1 MIFSLLKRR
10 GKAAKMR
17 VALGG
22 AVLACAA
29 LYALAV
35 AYDITLREMSVYL
48 LGSFAL
54 LLGTAIGAIFVV
66 IVFKLLRRLFLL
78 LFGPLIRRLVSVDD
92 SGDEGQG

>member
-10 GKAAKMR
+10 GKAVKMR

-35 AYDITLREMSVYL
+35 AYDISLREMSVYL
-48 LGSFAL
+48 VGSVGL
-54 LLGTAIGAIFVV
+54 LVGTAIGAIAVV

-78 LFGPLIRRLVSVDD
+78 LFGPLIQRMVSVDD
-92 SGDEGQG
+92 PGDD